1 MSSNQKE
8 KNKAIFS
15 YNSPIL
21 TEQRNL
27 AHGFFTRIGG
37 ISRLAYQSLNCNT
50 QSSDKIENVIKNQT
64 IICHNLGFTHSN
76 LKMADQIHSA
86 SVIIIKDK
94 DQQTSH
100 LKADALVTQSSNIL
114 LGIKT
119 ADCVPILFFDN
130 KSNTIGAA
138 HAGWK
143 GALSGVIGNTILAMQ
158 SLGAQI
164 NDIIATIGPCIQQ
177 PSYEVDECLHAK
189 FIEKDCENKQFFIS
203 SNKANHYLFDL
214 PGYCIA
220 CLKKIGIRTIDNLN
234 IDTYSNA
241 DTLFSFR
248 RSTHETN
255 RLINPIECG
264 RQLSAIGL
272 LLNYE

>member
-1 MSSNQKE
+1 MPSNQKE
-8 KNKAIFS
+8 KNNSIFS

-21 TEQRNL
+21 TNQGSL
-27 AHGFFTRIGG
+27 AHGFFTRLGG
-37 ISRLAYQSLNCNT
+37 ISSSVYESLNCNT

-64 IICHNLGFTHSN
+64 IICHNLGFTHNN
-76 LKMADQIHSA
+76 LRMADQIHSA
-86 SVIIIKDK
+86 SVIVIKDK
-94 DQQTSH
+94 AQQTSG

-143 GALSGVIGNTILAMQ
+143 GALSGVIENTILAMQ
-158 SLGAQI
+158 SLGAGV
-164 NDIIATIGPCIQQ
+164 NHIIAAIGPCIQQ
-177 PSYEVDECLHAK
+177 ASYEVDECLYAQ
-189 FIEKDCENKQFFIS
+189 FIEKDHTNKQFFIN

-214 PGYCIA
+214 SGYCIGS
-220 CLKKIGIRTIDNLN
+220 LKKIGIRTIDNLN
-234 IDTYSNA
+234 IDTYSNR

-248 RSTHETN
+248 RSAHETN
-255 RLINPIECG
+255 GLECG
-264 RQLSAIGL
+264 RQLSVIGL
-272 LLNYE
+272 LLDYRY